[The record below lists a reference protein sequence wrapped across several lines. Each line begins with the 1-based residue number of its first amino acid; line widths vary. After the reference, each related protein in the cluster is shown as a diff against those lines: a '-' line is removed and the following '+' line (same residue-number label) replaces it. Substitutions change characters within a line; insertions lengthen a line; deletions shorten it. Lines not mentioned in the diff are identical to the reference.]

1 MTHPYASL
9 AYAQAFGAGYEPIYL
24 PGMDLHVLKRPIEG
38 TPHFDA
44 MGPYPVSPITSV
56 DRAGGDFAILAA
68 HQIVSLVL
76 VIDPMRGPA
85 PLAMAEVFDQ
95 VTPFKGHFVRE
106 PGLDQPY
113 SRHHRAEVRRAY
125 RVCETRIVRLADYLD
140 DWSSLYE
147 ALSLKHQI
155 GGIQAFDSQY
165 FNNLAKLEPFMVAAF
180 IDGALVS
187 AHIWICHD
195 GYAYSHLAASSAEG
209 YRQSAA
215 YAVYDHSFR
224 HFADQGVGMVNLGGG
239 AGIAAPSQGLTYL
252 KQGFSTGTLPCYLC
266 GKIIDPAVYAMLSK
280 DRQIGFFP
288 AYRAPA

>member
-24 PGMDLHVLKRPIEG
+24 PGIDLHVLKRPIEG
-38 TPHFDA
+38 TSYFDA
-44 MGPYPVSPITSV
+44 MGPYPVSPVTSV
-56 DRAGGDFAILAA
+56 ERAKDDFAILAA

-76 VIDPMRGPA
+76 VIDPLRGPT
-85 PLAMAEVFDQ
+85 PLAMSEVFDK
-95 VTPFKGHFVRE
+95 VTPFKDHFIRE

-155 GGIQAFDSQY
+155 GGIQAFELQY
-165 FNNLAKLEPFMVAAF
+165 FDSLAKLEPFMVAAF

-195 GYAYSHLAASSAEG
+195 GYAYSHLAASSSEG

-215 YAVYDHSFR
+215 YAVYDYSFR
-224 HFADQGVGMVNLGGG
+224 HFAEQGVRMVNLGGG

>member
-9 AYAQAFGAGYEPIYL
+9 AYAQAFGRGYEPIYL

-38 TPHFDA
+38 TSYFDG
-44 MGPYPVSPITSV
+44 MGPYPLSSLTAV
-56 DRAGGDFAILAA
+56 DRARDDFAILAA
-68 HQIVSLVL
+68 HQIVSLIL
-76 VIDPMRGPA
+76 VIDPMRGPT
-85 PLAMAEVFDQ
+85 PLALAQVFDQ
-95 VTPFKGHFVRE
+95 VTPFNDHFVRE

-113 SRHHRAEVRRAY
+113 SRHHRAEVRRAF
-125 RVCETRIVRLADYLD
+125 RVCETRIVRLGDYLD

-147 ALSLKHQI
+147 ALRLKHQI
-155 GGIQAFDSQY
+155 GGIQAFDRQY
-165 FNNLAKLEPFMVAAF
+165 FDKLAALEPFMMAAF

-187 AHIWICHD
+187 AHIWFCHD
-195 GYAYSHLAASSAEG
+195 GYTYSHLAASSPEG

-224 HFADQGVGMVNLGGG
+224 HFADQGVRMVNLGGG

-280 DRQIGFFP
+280 DRQTGFFP
-288 AYRAPA
+288 AYRAPT

>member
-1 MTHPYASL
+1 MIHPYASL

-24 PGMDLHVLKRPIEG
+24 PGMDLHVLKRPIAG
-38 TPHFDA
+38 TAYFDA
-44 MGPYPVSPITSV
+44 MGPYPLSPVTSF
-56 DRAGGDFAILAA
+56 DRAGDDFAILAA

-85 PLAMAEVFDQ
+85 PPAMTEVFDQ
-95 VTPFKGHFVRE
+95 VTPFKDHFVRE
-106 PGLDQPY
+106 PGLGQPY
-113 SRHHRAEVRRAY
+113 SDHHRAKVRRAY
-125 RVCETRIVRLADYLD
+125 RACETRIVRLADYLD

-147 ALSLKHQI
+147 ALSLKHHI
-155 GGIQAFDSQY
+155 GGIQAFGSQY
-165 FNNLAKLEPFMVAAF
+165 FDSLARLEPFMVAAF
-180 IDGALVS
+180 IEGALVS
-187 AHIWICHD
+187 AHIWICHQAHA
-195 GYAYSHLAASSAEG
+195 YAHLAASSSEG

-224 HFADQGVGMVNLGGG
+224 HFADQGVRLVNLGGG

>member
-9 AYAQAFGAGYEPIYL
+9 AYAQAFGRGYEPIYL

-38 TPHFDA
+38 TPHFDG
-44 MGPYPVSPITSV
+44 MGPYPLSSLTAV
-56 DRAGGDFAILAA
+56 DRARDDFAILAA
-68 HQIVSLVL
+68 HQIVSLIL
-76 VIDPMRGPA
+76 VIDPMRGPT
-85 PLAMAEVFDQ
+85 PLALAQVFDQ
-95 VTPFKGHFVRE
+95 VTPFKDHFVRE

-125 RVCETRIVRLADYLD
+125 RACETRIVRLGDYLD
-140 DWSSLYE
+140 DWSSLYG
-147 ALSLKHQI
+147 ALRLKHQI
-155 GGIQAFDSQY
+155 GGIQAFDRQY
-165 FNNLAKLEPFMVAAF
+165 FDKLAALEPFMMAAF
-180 IDGALVS
+180 IDGTLVS
-187 AHIWICHD
+187 AHIWFCHD
-195 GYAYSHLAASSAEG
+195 GYTYSHLAASSPEG

-224 HFADQGVGMVNLGGG
+224 HFADQGVRMVSLGGG

-280 DRQIGFFP
+280 DRQTGFFP